1 MADFSTILQTPEI
14 RSLVQE
20 NILERAFHDALFP
33 RLLFRGEATPQMW
46 PANVGDTMV
55 FTGTG
60 LVTPKMRP
68 LVPGSDPTPSSYQAE
83 QWTAT
88 LSQYADSIDTHMPT
102 SITAIANLF
111 LRNAHQLGMSAG
123 QALNRIVRNR
133 MYNAAESGWTVAD
146 GAQAA
151 VTTIAVKRLN
161 GFTKARRP
169 DLPTGSAVRF
179 DTVSTNNPLV
189 VTIFDSGLA
198 APVTRSVIGFSPAV
212 AGDEVGPGT
221 ITISGGAVTVADRGY
236 IYSADRSYVVRVGG
250 GNSVDSIGS
259 NDILK
264 LENIRA
270 AVARFWQQNVPE
282 HADGRFHCHLDPTSQ
297 AQVFSDAEWQRLLTS
312 LPDYYMYKQFALG
325 ELLNTVF
332 FRNSECPVPETVEGG
347 TTATFT
353 QDDPFAGELYNNG
366 TTSGVKVHRALFSGQ
381 GGVYEY
387 HQDLAGLLT
396 DAGIT
401 GKIGEPRV
409 SNNSIEVFTDRI
421 QLILRSPLNRLQDLV
436 STSWK
441 FIGDWP
447 VRTDATTGDAARYKR
462 FVEVQHGE

>member
-102 SITAIANLF
+102 SIAAIANLF

-146 GAQAA
+146 GAQTG
-151 VTTIAVKRLN
+151 VTVLAVKRLN

-221 ITISGGAVTVADRGY
+221 LTLSGGAVTVADRGY